1 MMARCVLYYL
11 ECNLQLSLADAVRR
25 GGVKSVYF
33 LSLAILGPSRVG
45 KSSLLRSLLDLP
57 YDDRT
62 DSTRGMQLRMA
73 MANVQPNGRWK
84 LLDDNVITAL
94 QRLFYTTLL
103 RESSSLQH
111 QEPPTSEDGIS
122 KVVLGLMEEA
132 KRTDSNGQEDLALLS
147 TIDLAGQQVYQ
158 CLQPL
163 FTSPNSAFAIC
174 FDSSKGINEKV
185 SDVYEA
191 NGSTYHLPGL
201 ADGESQLEKMLS
213 WLDIYFQDG
222 QSRYKGD
229 GKCALL
235 VGCKDDLRGSRPR
248 PCEEIWKKLKFAKFN
263 DVVHDEIFYVDNTK
277 SGPLSKSK
285 DKGVEALRMKINS
298 MAKNQAQIPVLWLRF
313 TIELRVWRQ
322 KSQQPWMQK
331 AEATELALSLKSIT
345 SEDQMDD
352 LLRYHHEMGQLAY
365 FPDSNLKDILIL
377 DLQYVVDSTNALLDP
392 GKRLPSALSSKLDAG
407 LISEEALLSC
417 FKRYFKGQPEKMEM
431 LKDSAHVSYLIRLLE
446 QLLVVLEVGGGGCGS
461 PSLARCKKERV
472 FVCPAA
478 VKDYS
483 SSRNPSRYETSP
495 RICFP
500 IAGDGHFP
508 PYLYWQVVL
517 SSIEMVRRHGEDVA
531 DVELTLSRARLPW
544 CANTGCWLYLHH
556 GKNGLVVSAE
566 QHKSMN
572 GKAVW
577 PSGVDTGPEALSA
590 ISSSL
595 RKVMERD
602 NYNRL
607 ELDVAVPCR
616 CGNNEHKECFL
627 HGIIYCSYKACFHTC
642 KLEATA
648 DQFPQCP
655 VSKENQDV
663 RDCVRFWLRLDQVS
677 YIGCLF
683 FVLL

>member
-1 MMARCVLYYL
+1 MARCVLYYL
-11 ECNLQLSLADAVRR
+11 ERNLQLSLDDAVRR
-25 GGVKSVYF
+25 GGIKSVYF

-84 LLDDNVITAL
+84 LLDDIITAL
-94 QRLFYTTLL
+94 HRLLCSTLL
-103 RESSSLQH
+103 RESSSLRH
-111 QEPPTSEDGIS
+111 QEPPTSEDILS
-122 KVVLGLMEEA
+122 KAVLGLMKEA
-132 KRTDSNGQEDLALLS
+132 KLTDSNEQEDLALLS

-235 VGCKDDLRGSRPR
+235 VGCKDDLRGSRLR
-248 PCEEIWKKLKFAKFN
+248 PCQEIWRQLRSTKFN
-263 DVVHDEIFYVDNTK
+263 DVVHDKIFYVDNTK

-285 DKGVEALRMKINS
+285 DKGVEDLRMKINS
-298 MAKNQAQIPVLWLRF
+298 MAKNQAKIPVLWLLF
-313 TIELRVWRQ
+313 TIELKVWRQ

-331 AEATELALSLKSIT
+331 TEATKLALSLKSIT

-352 LLRYHHEMGQLAY
+352 LLLYHHEMGQLAY

-392 GKRLPSALSSKLDAG
+392 CKRLPSALSSKLEAG

-417 FKRYFKGQPEKMEM
+417 FKRYFEGQPEKMEM
-431 LKDSAHVSYLIRLLE
+431 LKDSAHVDNLIGLLE
-446 QLLVVLEVGGGGCGS
+446 QLLVVLEVGGGRCRN
-461 PSLARCKKERV
+461 PSQARCNKERV

-478 VKDYS
+478 AKDYS
-483 SSRNPSRYETSP
+483 PSRDPSRFEISP

-517 SSIEMVRRHGEDVA
+517 SCIEMVRRRGEDIT
-531 DVELTLSRARLPW
+531 DVELSLTRARLPW
-544 CANTGCWLYLHH
+544 HANHSCWIYLHH
-556 GKNGLVVSAE
+556 GKRGLVALME
-566 QHKSMN
+566 QQ
-572 GKAVW
+572 KATTGDNVW
-577 PSGVDTGPEALSA
+577 PRGKYSGKEALSA

-602 NYNRL
+602 NYNRR

-616 CGNNEHKECFL
+616 CGSNEFKECFL
-627 HGIIYCSYKACFHTC
+627 HGIRYCSYKACFHTC

-648 DQFPQCP
+648 GQVPKCP
-655 VSKENQDV
+655 VSKESQDV
-663 RDCVRFWLRLDQVS
+663 RDCVRFWLCLDQVS
-677 YIGCLF
+677 YIGCLLF
-683 FVLL
+683 FLL

>member
-1 MMARCVLYYL
+1 MARGVLYYL
-11 ECNLQLSLADAVRR
+11 ERNLQLSLADAEQR

-33 LSLAILGPSRVG
+33 LSLAILGPSRIG

-62 DSTRGMQLRMA
+62 DSTRGMQFRMA

-84 LLDDNVITAL
+84 LLDGNVITAL
-94 QRLFYTTLL
+94 QRLFYSILL
-103 RESSSLQH
+103 RESSSLRH
-111 QEPPTSEDGIS
+111 QEPPTSEDGFS
-122 KVVLGLMEEA
+122 EVFSGLIELA
-132 KRTDSNGQEDLALLS
+132 KWTDSNGQEELALLS
-147 TIDLAGQQVYQ
+147 TIDFAGQQVYQ

-163 FTSPNSAFAIC
+163 FPSPNSVFAIC

-185 SDVYEA
+185 SDVYET
-191 NGSTYHLPGL
+191 NGSTYHRPSL
-201 ADGESQLEKMLS
+201 ADGESQVEKMLS
-213 WLDIYFQDG
+213 WLDIYFQDW

-229 GKCALL
+229 GECALL

-248 PCEEIWKKLKFAKFN
+248 PCQEIWKKLKSAKFN

-298 MAKNQAQIPVLWLRF
+298 MAKNQAPIPVLWLLF
-313 TIELRVWRQ
+313 TIQLRVWRQ
-322 KSQQPWMQK
+322 KFQQPWMQK
-331 AEATELALSLKSIT
+331 TDATELALRLKSIT

-352 LLRYHHEMGQLAY
+352 LLLYHHEMGQLAY

-377 DLQYVVDSTNALLDP
+377 DLQYVVDSTNALLAP
-392 GKRLPSALSSKLDAG
+392 GRSLPSALSIKLDAG

-417 FKRYFKGQPEKMEM
+417 FKRYFEGQPEKMEM
-431 LKDSAHVSYLIRLLE
+431 LKNSAHVSYLIGLLE
-446 QLLVVLEVGGGGCGS
+446 QLLVVLEVGGRGCGS
-461 PSLARCKKERV
+461 PSEARCKKERV

-478 VKDYS
+478 AKDR
-483 SSRNPSRYETSP
+483 SRYRKPSRCETSP

-500 IAGDGHFP
+500 ITDNGHFP
-508 PYLYWQVVL
+508 PYLYWQVIL
-517 SSIEMVRRHGEDVA
+517 SCIEMVRRRGEDITE
-531 DVELTLSRARLPW
+531 VELSLSRARLPW
-544 CANTGCWLYLHH
+544 HANHSCWIYLQH
-556 GKNGLVVSAE
+556 GKHGLVVLME
-566 QHKSMN
+566 QE
-572 GKAVW
+572 KAVTGDNVW
-577 PSGVDTGPEALSA
+577 PRGKYTGQEALSA

-607 ELDVAVPCR
+607 ELDVAVPCI
-616 CGNNEHKECFL
+616 CGSNEHKECFL
-627 HGIIYCSYKACFHTC
+627 HVIRYCSNKACFHTC

-648 DQFPQCP
+648 GQVPQCP